1 MQLRDIK
8 QGDTF
13 QLANGKNKVIYV
25 REHYDRATKCFCA
38 TKWTDINFDRF
49 FPASVEVTEAN
60 FEDTYQ

>member
-13 QLANGKNKVIYV
+13 QLANSKNKVIYV
-25 REHYDRATKCFCA
+25 RRHYCRAIKRFCV
-38 TKWTDINFDRF
+38 TKWVDINSDRF